1 LKVNPTMSTLV
12 DRFLRYVKIDTQ
24 SDPESKTYPSTEK
37 QKKLAK
43 VLAEELKQ
51 LGVKDAEMDKYGYV
65 TGTVPSNV
73 RNKVPAIGFLA
84 HMDTSPSSPAKDV
97 NPQIIDAYDGKDIVL
112 NSKLNLVLSP
122 AEFPMLKDYVGQMLI
137 TTDGTTLLGADDKAG
152 IAAIMTAV
160 EWVIQHPEFK
170 HGNFKIGFTPD
181 EEVGRGVDYFDVK
194 KFGAD
199 FAYTLDGAEIGQ
211 LEYENFNAAAAH
223 VIVHGKQ
230 VHPGTAKGFMKNSQ
244 LIAFELQ
251 RMLPEGERPEFT
263 EKREGFI
270 HLDHMTGTVETTD
283 MVYIIRDHDKAKFE
297 QKKTVMR
304 EACNFLNTRF
314 GSGTVALDLTDSYL
328 NMKEKIEPVMHIVD
342 NARKAM
348 RAVGVTP
355 KEGAVRGGTDGAR
368 LSFMGLPCPNFFAGA
383 LNFHSRFEYV
393 PVPSMQK
400 AVEVILKIL
409 EIYASL

>member
-1 LKVNPTMSTLV
+1 MSSLV
-12 DRFLRYVKIDTQ
+12 DRFLRYVRIDTQ
-24 SDPESKTYPSTEK
+24 SDPDSQTYPSTEK
-37 QKKLAK
+37 QKDLSR
-43 VLAEELKQ
+43 VLVEELKN
-51 LGVKDAEMDKYGYV
+51 LDVKNAEMDQYGYV
-65 TGTVPSNV
+65 TGTIPSNIK
-73 RNKVPAIGFLA
+73 NKVPSIGFLA
-84 HMDTSPSSPAKDV
+84 HMDTSPSSPGKNV
-97 NPQIIDAYDGKDIVL
+97 NPQIVDPYDGKDIIL
-112 NSKLNLVLSP
+112 NKKLNLVLSP
-122 AEFPMLKDYVGQMLI
+122 AEFPILKDYVGQTII

-152 IAAIMTAV
+152 IAAIMSAV
-160 EWVIQHPEFK
+160 EWVMQHPEFK
-170 HGNFKIGFTPD
+170 HGDFKVGFTPD

-199 FAYTLDGAEIGQ
+199 FAYTLDGAELGQ

-230 VHPGTAKGFMKNSQ
+230 VHPGTAKGFMKNSI
-244 LIAFELQ
+244 LMAFELQ
-251 RMLPEGERPEFT
+251 RMLPEMERPEFT

-283 MVYIIRDHDKAKFE
+283 MTYIIRDHDKANFE
-297 QKKTVMR
+297 HKKTLMK
-304 EACNFLNTRF
+304 EACDFLNTRF
-314 GSGTVALDLTDSYL
+314 GSGTVELDLTDSYY

-348 RAVGVTP
+348 IAVGVKP

-393 PVPSMQK
+393 PVPSIQK

-409 EIYASL
+409 EIYASA